1 MTTTTPDAPAKQRSW
16 LWYGLLVLTVIE
28 TLSALSE
35 VSGIFYDFA
44 PTTPLLI
51 LAQWLTKANLA
62 LAPLIAGAALVFA
75 IMSRFRAAI
84 GALAVL
90 ILVEWISDLPS
101 FVIHGI
107 ELPGP
112 QSGGGVGLQVL
123 AQQFLYPVIAV
134 VALVLAVKNTRLG
147 LAAVLVSLPTIIKWV
162 AVVAFG
168 IAVMMYG
175 F

>member
-1 MTTTTPDAPAKQRSW
+1 MTTTADAPAEPRPW

-28 TLSALSE
+28 TLSALSD
-35 VSGIFYDFA
+35 VSGIFYDFS

-51 LAQWLTKANLA
+51 IAQWLTKAKLA
-62 LAPLIAGAALVFA
+62 VAPLIAGAALVFV
-75 IMSRFRAAI
+75 IMSRLRAAI

-90 ILVEWISDLPS
+90 ILVGWIEELPS
-101 FVIHGI
+101 FVIHGV
-107 ELPGP
+107 ELPGLLT
-112 QSGGGVGLQVL
+112 GGGVGLQVL

-147 LAAVLVSLPTIIKWV
+147 LAAILVSLPTIIKW
-162 AVVAFG
+162 AGVVAFG
-168 IAVMMYG
+168 IAVMIYG